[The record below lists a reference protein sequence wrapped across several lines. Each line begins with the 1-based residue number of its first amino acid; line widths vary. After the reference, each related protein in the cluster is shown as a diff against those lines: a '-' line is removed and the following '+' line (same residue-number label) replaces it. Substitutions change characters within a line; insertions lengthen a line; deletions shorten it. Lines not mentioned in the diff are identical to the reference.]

1 MERVLTSISL
11 CVVNRVAHVRIA
23 GSLGDGLNAG
33 PSLERMI
40 RRCAG
45 LRLMLIVVNLRL
57 VREFDASGLA
67 ALLAAHR
74 MAQSVGACF
83 CLRDVPSR
91 VVERLTAARLDTIL
105 RVRRSA
111 DQRFGGH
118 IECAADQAEH
128 SNMEAS
134 REARLLP
141 ILGFSRSLAPENGP
155 IAACQQNADVR
166 AAANWRDI
174 VDGFVD

>member
-33 PSLERMI
+33 PCLERMI

-67 ALLAAHR
+67 ALLAAHS
-74 MAQSVGACF
+74 MAQSAGACF
-83 CLRDVPSR
+83 CLRDVPSQVVKR
-91 VVERLTAARLDTIL
+91 VTAARLDTIL
-105 RVRRSA
+105 PIRRSA
-111 DQRFGGH
+111 DQRFGGQ

-128 SNMEAS
+128 SNVEAS
-134 REARLLP
+134 EARLLP

-155 IAACQQNADVR
+155 IPAFKQNDDAR
-166 AAANWRDI
+166 TATNWRDV